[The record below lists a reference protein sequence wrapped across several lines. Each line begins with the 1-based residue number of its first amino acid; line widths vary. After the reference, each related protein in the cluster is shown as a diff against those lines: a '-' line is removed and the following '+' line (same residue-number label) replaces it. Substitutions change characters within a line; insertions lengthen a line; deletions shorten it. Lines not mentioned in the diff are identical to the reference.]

1 MAEELYVLGGA
12 IILLL
17 VSLTAGWLAKKKPK
31 DEEVAVMRTK
41 VQKVPPPLPVRRAPS
56 LPPRVPNAR
65 ALDFPKCPVDR
76 SRNEPGKP
84 QVIFWDSGSN
94 CYTCCHG
101 HRFTGRE

>member
-1 MAEELYVLGGA
+1 MAEEWYLFGG
-12 IILLL
+12 ILILIL
-17 VSLTAGWLAKKKPK
+17 VSLAVGWLAKKKPK
-31 DEEVAVMRTK
+31 DGEVTVMRTK
-41 VQKVPPPLPVRRAPS
+41 VQKAPPPLPVRRAPS

-76 SRNEPGKP
+76 CRNEPGKP
-84 QVIFWDSGSN
+84 QVIFWDSASN